1 MSRERLIQREVEVQP
16 KKEWIL
22 KDKGMSYIIMKRL
35 KLIYTN

>member
-22 KDKGMSYIIMKRL
+22 KDKGIIYIMMNQL
-35 KLIYTN
+35 LCF